1 MTRSVDSA
9 AGEAATTYVVAVAA
23 PIGGGKSSLVQGLA
37 TALNNAATLHFDD
50 YELATRQ
57 SPAELARWLAQ
68 GADFNGLHAPGFAAA
83 VSALRRG
90 EVVIDP
96 ASGQPIRPGA
106 FVVLEMPLGRAFAET
121 SAMIDFLVWVET
133 PLDLALA
140 RNLRSLTADAIAD
153 QGDPRQF
160 LRWLDSY
167 LGQYMDQV
175 RLILQLQKTRVAPA
189 ADLVLDGTQPPAAL
203 IADAAR
209 MIVESRGKAGREG
222 RAPAAPA

>member
-1 MTRSVDSA
+1 MTRAIEPESVCNKPF
-9 AGEAATTYVVAVAA
+9 VVAIAA

-57 SPAELARWLAQ
+57 SPAELEQWLVQ
-68 GADFNGLHAPGFAAA
+68 GADFNRLRAPGFAAA

-90 EVVIDP
+90 EVVIDA
-96 ASGQPIRPGA
+96 ASGQPIRSGQ

-121 SAMIDFLVWVET
+121 TALIDFLAWVET

-140 RNLRSLTADAIAD
+140 RNLRALTADALAD

-175 RLILQLQKTRVAPA
+175 RLILQLQRNRVVPA
-189 ADLVLDGTQPPAAL
+189 ADLVLDGTQPQAAL

-209 MIVESRGKAGREG
+209 IIVESRGKAGREG
-222 RAPAAPA
+222 RAPVARA